1 MIKMNFMRPCL
12 KTILH
17 TWLFEPWSKWDFCKD
32 EKLMEQ
38 PRRNWLSSLRSIDSI
53 LTWWRRAFTSFT
65 HPPFLTPNS
74 KLVFVLQV
82 MEEAPPPPPIFNLPP
97 PPRPPD
103 LPCPL
108 EDQQQARPLHHQS
121 SAASLPV
128 VKDLFQ
134 ESCDINY
141 VIDSRLYLG
150 ENLFTLLIVLVCSCI
165 LVGIVMTV
173 GLLIYRLVT
182 SKQNC
187 LSQ

>member
-1 MIKMNFMRPCL
+1 
-12 KTILH
+12 
-17 TWLFEPWSKWDFCKD
+17 
-32 EKLMEQ
+32 
-38 PRRNWLSSLRSIDSI
+38 
-53 LTWWRRAFTSFT
+53 
-65 HPPFLTPNS
+65 
-74 KLVFVLQV
+74 
-82 MEEAPPPPPIFNLPP
+82 MEEAPPPPVFNLPP